1 MKEKMTLFSVD
12 EILELTQGVM
22 LQSGNA
28 AGVCA
33 VSIDDQNNDPGA
45 LFVPVIVPGYDTHE
59 NILNA
64 VKNGAVVVL
73 TMKRDTKVPPNIVLI
88 YVPDTIHALYQ
99 LGKANRHRYNIP
111 VIAVTGSSG
120 KTTTKDII
128 ASVLSERYHVLKTD
142 GNQNN
147 SIGVSLTLLSVND
160 SHDVAVVEMGADHI
174 GDIESII
181 DAVDPWLAVITNIG
195 TAHLESFKS
204 RENIFKAKTEIFSG
218 MGSENVAVINGDDE
232 YLSRIEDVPFK
243 VVRYG
248 ISEENPR
255 IDVKAENIVSDMNGV
270 SFCIEDERFHF
281 RLPGEHHVENCLAAI
296 TVAKLLHLSSEDI
309 QAGLNQ
315 VITSGSRMKI
325 KTISEITYIDDTYN
339 ANPNAMKAALNTLSY
354 LGKNNIRRIV
364 VLGDMLELGEN
375 SRTFHID
382 VGAFAATKVD
392 IIIAVG
398 NYASD
403 YSAGA
408 KEHLAPDRVFT
419 CADVESAWKCLE
431 SIVHSGDIVLI
442 KGSNAVNL
450 KSGIVDR
457 LPD

>member
-1 MKEKMTLFSVD
+1 MQEKLTLFSVD
-12 EILELTQGVM
+12 EILELTQGVL

-33 VSIDDQNNDPGA
+33 VSIDDRDNDPGM
-45 LFVPVIVPGYDTHE
+45 LFVPVIVPGFDTHE
-59 NILNA
+59 NIPNA
-64 VKNGAVVVL
+64 VKNGAVAVL

-111 VIAVTGSSG
+111 VIAITGSSG

-147 SIGVSLTLLSVND
+147 SIGVPLTLLSING

-174 GDIESII
+174 GDIGSII
-181 DAVDPWLAVITNIG
+181 DAVDPRFAVITNIG
-195 TAHLESFKS
+195 TAHLGSFVS
-204 RENIFKAKTEIFSG
+204 RENIFKAKSEIFSG
-218 MGSENVAVINGDDE
+218 MGSENTAVINGDDE

-243 VVRYG
+243 VIRYG
-248 ISEENPR
+248 VSEENSR
-255 IDVKAENIVSDMNGV
+255 IDVKAENIASDVNGV
-270 SFCIEDERFHF
+270 TFCVEGERFHF
-281 RLPGEHHVENCLAAI
+281 RLPGEHNVKNCLAAI

-309 QAGLNQ
+309 QAGLDQ
-315 VITSGSRMKI
+315 VIISGSRMKI
-325 KTISEITYIDDTYN
+325 KTVGGITYIDDTYN
-339 ANPNAMKAALNTLSY
+339 ANPNATKAALNTLSH
-354 LGKNNIRRIV
+354 LGKNCIRRIA

-375 SRTFHID
+375 SRAFHTD
-382 VGAFAATKVD
+382 VGAFAAVKAD

-398 NYASD
+398 DYACD
-403 YSAGA
+403 LAAGA
-408 KEHLAPDRVFT
+408 REHLAPDRVFT
-419 CADVESAWKCLE
+419 YADAESACKCLK
-431 SIVHSGDIVLI
+431 SVVQSGDIVLI
-442 KGSNAVNL
+442 KGSNAVNM
-450 KSGIVDR
+450 KCGIVDH